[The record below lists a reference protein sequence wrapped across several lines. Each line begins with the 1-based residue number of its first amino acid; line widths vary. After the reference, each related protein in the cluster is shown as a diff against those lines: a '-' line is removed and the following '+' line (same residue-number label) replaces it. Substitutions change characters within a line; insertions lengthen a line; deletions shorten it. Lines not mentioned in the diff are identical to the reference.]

1 MEAGTQW
8 VDNPNPPP
16 VQDMAGSPGR
26 RLFGVQA
33 VSGFVMF
40 GSMGF

>member
-16 VQDMAGSPGR
+16 VQDMAGA
-26 RLFGVQA
+26 LED
-33 VSGFVMF
+33 SGLWVRKGDPVF
-40 GSMGF
+40 